1 MSSFNKTIK
10 TYLRNSAK
18 VLAVVLLAAAY
29 VIGNS
34 PGEALHKLFHP
45 QEVTV
50 VHTVDQEK
58 DSCHRTIYHQE
69 KEDGC
74 KHKSHVS
81 KVEKCNLCHALSH
94 IDQIAVSDSTCEFI
108 STDVE
113 VAGKIISH
121 HLFLVDTNLPARAPP
136 VA

>member
-1 MSSFNKTIK
+1 MSSFNKIVK

-29 VIGNS
+29 IIGNS
-34 PGEALHKLFHP
+34 PGEALHELFHP
-45 QEVTV
+45 QETV

-74 KHKSHVS
+74 EHKSHIS
-81 KVEKCNLCHALSH
+81 KVDKCTLCHALSH
-94 IDQIAVSDSTCEFI
+94 IDQIAISDSTFEFI

-121 HLFLVDTNLPARAPP
+121 HHSSADTNLPARAPP
-136 VA
+136 IA

>member
-1 MSSFNKTIK
+1 MSSFNKIEK
-10 TYLRNSAK
+10 TYIRNTAK
-18 VLAVVLLAAAY
+18 ILAVVLLAAAY
-29 VIGNS
+29 ISGNS
-34 PGEALHKLFHP
+34 PGEAFHKFFHN
-45 QEVTV
+45 QETL

-74 KHKSHVS
+74 KHKTHIS
-81 KVEKCNLCHALSH
+81 KVEQCTLCHALSH
-94 IDQIAVSDSTCEFI
+94 IDQIVISDSTCEFI

-113 VAGKIISH
+113 IVGKIISH
-121 HLFLVDTNLPARAPP
+121 HFSLADTNLPARAPP

>member
-1 MSSFNKTIK
+1 MSPFKKILK
-10 TYLRNSAK
+10 TYLTNSARI
-18 VLAVVLLAAAY
+18 LAVGLLAAAY
-29 VIGNS
+29 IIGNS
-34 PGEALHKLFHP
+34 PGEALHKLFHN
-45 QEVTV
+45 QETV

-74 KHKSHVS
+74 EHKSHVC

-94 IDQIAVSDSTCEFI
+94 IDQIVISDSTFEFI
-108 STDVE
+108 SIDGE
-113 VAGKIISH
+113 ILSKLISL
-121 HLFLVDTNLPARAPP
+121 HLSFGDTNLPARAPP